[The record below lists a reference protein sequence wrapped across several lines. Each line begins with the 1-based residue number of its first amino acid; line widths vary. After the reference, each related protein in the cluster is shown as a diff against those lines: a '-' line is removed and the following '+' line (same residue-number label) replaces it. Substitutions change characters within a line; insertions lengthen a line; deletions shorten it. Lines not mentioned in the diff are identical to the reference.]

1 MSSRIGWDDLVWD
14 DPDGGK
20 IVLHGTIPTVVFPRK
35 LRPSIEW
42 HGLGLLESVEVVELW
57 EQEEKDEAESSGVNL
72 AHGLVSGG
80 TMGLFLEEVTQIEDI
95 TSGRFPDPEPR
106 RVHRLALRHNRPI
119 FFIEPELDDKEW
131 EAHMIAEAKEVSRW
145 KKLLGLVTIG
155 KKWRK
160 RVKQNIFEAEKPPK
174 GVTANLSSAAV
185 LCATWWDLNEWLI
198 GETISEARNKRFA
211 ARLRGALKQ
220 LRQLHGSD
228 AVLLVPLFLP
238 WRFTIF
244 NQLAA
249 LPNVEENS
257 SNKTPSEGMEEE

>member
-1 MSSRIGWDDLVWD
+1 MSSRIGWNDLVWE

-20 IVLHGTIPTVVFPRK
+20 IVLHGTIPTVVYPRK
-35 LRPSIEW
+35 LRPSLEW
-42 HGLGLLESVEVVELW
+42 HGLALLESDEVVDLW

-80 TMGLFLEEVTQIEDI
+80 TMGIFLEEVTQIEEV

-106 RVHRLALRHNRPI
+106 RVHRLAQRHNRPI
-119 FFIEPELDDKEW
+119 FFIEPELDDEDW

-145 KKLLGLVTIG
+145 KKLLGLVTVG

-160 RVKQNIFEAEKPPK
+160 RVKVNIFEAEKPPK

-198 GETISEARNKRFA
+198 GEKIAKARNERFA
-211 ARLRGALKQ
+211 SRLRGALKE
-220 LRQLHGSD
+220 LRTEFDND

-238 WRFTIF
+238 WRNSIF
-244 NQLAA
+244 EELAN
-249 LPNVEENS
+249 LPEIEENS
-257 SNKTPSEGMEEE
+257 SNKTSRLHMEEE

>member
-1 MSSRIGWDDLVWD
+1 MSSRIGWEDIVWE

-20 IVLHGTIPTVVFPRK
+20 IVLHGTIPTVVYPRK

-42 HGLGLLESVEVVELW
+42 QGLALLESDEVVELW
-57 EQEEKDEAESSGVNL
+57 EQEEKDEIESNGVNL

-80 TMGLFLEEVTQIEDI
+80 TMGIFLEEVTQIDEV

-106 RVHRLALRHNRPI
+106 RVHRLAVRHNRPV
-119 FFIEPELDDKEW
+119 FFIEPELDDEDW

-145 KKLLGLVTIG
+145 KKLLGLVTVG

-160 RVKQNIFEAEKPPK
+160 KVKENIFHAEKPPK

-198 GETISEARNKRFA
+198 GEAIAESRNLRFA
-211 ARLRGALKQ
+211 SRLRGALKQ
-220 LRQLHGSD
+220 LRIDYGDD
-228 AVLLVPLFLP
+228 AVLLVPLFMP
-238 WRFTIF
+238 WRSTIF
-244 NQLAA
+244 NELNN
-249 LPNVEENS
+249 LPDVEENS
-257 SNKTPSEGMEEE
+257 SNKTSRLGMEEE

>member
-1 MSSRIGWDDLVWD
+1 MSSRIGWEDIVWE

-20 IVLHGTIPTVVFPRK
+20 IVLHGTIPTVVYPRK

-42 HGLGLLESVEVVELW
+42 QGLALLESDEVVELW
-57 EQEEKDEAESSGVNL
+57 EQEEKDEVESNGVNL

-80 TMGLFLEEVTQIEDI
+80 TMGIFLEEVTQIDEV

-106 RVHRLALRHNRPI
+106 RVHRLAVRHNRPV
-119 FFIEPELDDKEW
+119 FFIEPELDDEDW

-145 KKLLGLVTIG
+145 KKLLGLVTVG

-160 RVKQNIFEAEKPPK
+160 KVKENIFHAEKPPK

-198 GETISEARNKRFA
+198 GEAIAESRNLRFA
-211 ARLRGALKQ
+211 SRLRGALKQ
-220 LRQLHGSD
+220 LRIDYGDD
-228 AVLLVPLFLP
+228 AVLLVPLFMP
-238 WRFTIF
+238 WRSTIF
-244 NQLAA
+244 NELNN
-249 LPNVEENS
+249 LPDVEENS
-257 SNKTPSEGMEEE
+257 SNKTSRLGMEEE

>member
-1 MSSRIGWDDLVWD
+1 MTSRIGWKDLIWE
-14 DPDGGK
+14 DPEGGK
-20 IVLHGTIPTVVFPRK
+20 IVLHGTIPTVVYPRK

-42 HGLGLLESVEVVELW
+42 HGIGLLESDEVVELW

-80 TMGLFLEEVTQIEDI
+80 TMGIFLEEVTQLDEVN
-95 TSGRFPDPEPR
+95 SGRFPDPEPR
-106 RVHRLALRHNRPI
+106 RVHRLAQRHNRPV
-119 FFIEPELDDKEW
+119 FFIEPELDDEDW

-145 KKLLGLVTIG
+145 KKLLALVTVG

-198 GETISEARNKRFA
+198 GEKIAENRDVRYA
-211 ARLRGALKQ
+211 ARLRGALEE
-220 LRQLHGSD
+220 LRNDYGKE

-238 WRFTIF
+238 WRYTIY
-244 NQLAA
+244 NQLIK
-249 LPNVEENS
+249 LPIPEENS
-257 SNKTPSEGMEEE
+257 SNKTSRLNMEEE

>member
-1 MSSRIGWDDLVWD
+1 MASRIGWEDIVWE

-20 IVLHGTIPTVVFPRK
+20 IVLHGTIPTVVYPRK

-42 HGLGLLESVEVVELW
+42 HGLALLESDEVVELW
-57 EQEEKDEAESSGVNL
+57 EQEEKDELESNGVNL

-80 TMGLFLEEVTQIEDI
+80 TMGIFLEEVTQIDEV

-106 RVHRLALRHNRPI
+106 RVHRLAVRHNRPV
-119 FFIEPELDDKEW
+119 FFIEPELDDEDW

-145 KKLLGLVTIG
+145 KKLLGLVTVG

-160 RVKQNIFEAEKPPK
+160 KVKENIFHAEKPPK

-198 GETISEARNKRFA
+198 GETIAESRNLRFA
-211 ARLRGALKQ
+211 SRLRGALKQ
-220 LRQLHGSD
+220 LRIDYGDD
-228 AVLLVPLFLP
+228 AVLLVPLFMP
-238 WRFTIF
+238 WRSTIF
-244 NQLAA
+244 NELNN
-249 LPNVEENS
+249 LPDVEENS
-257 SNKTPSEGMEEE
+257 SNKTSRLGMEEE

>member
-1 MSSRIGWDDLVWD
+1 MSSRIGWEDIVWE

-20 IVLHGTIPTVVFPRK
+20 IVLHGTIPTVVYPRK

-42 HGLGLLESVEVVELW
+42 QGLALLESDEVVELW
-57 EQEEKDEAESSGVNL
+57 EQEEKDELESNGVNL

-80 TMGLFLEEVTQIEDI
+80 TMVIFLEEVTQIDEV

-106 RVHRLALRHNRPI
+106 RVHRLAVRHNRPV
-119 FFIEPELDDKEW
+119 FFIEPELDDEDW

-145 KKLLGLVTIG
+145 KKLLGLVTVG

-160 RVKQNIFEAEKPPK
+160 KVKQNIFQAEKPPK

-198 GETISEARNKRFA
+198 GEAIAESRNLRFA
-211 ARLRGALKQ
+211 SRLRGALKQ
-220 LRQLHGSD
+220 LRIDYGDD
-228 AVLLVPLFLP
+228 AVLLVPLFMP
-238 WRFTIF
+238 WRSTIF
-244 NQLAA
+244 NELNN
-249 LPNVEENS
+249 LPDVEENS
-257 SNKTPSEGMEEE
+257 SNKTSRLGMEEE

>member
-1 MSSRIGWDDLVWD
+1 MTSRIGWKDLIWE
-14 DPDGGK
+14 DPEGGK
-20 IVLHGTIPTVVFPRK
+20 IVLHGTIPTVVYPRK

-42 HGLGLLESVEVVELW
+42 HGIGLLESDEVVELW

-80 TMGLFLEEVTQIEDI
+80 TMGIFLEEVTQLDEVN
-95 TSGRFPDPEPR
+95 SGRFPDPEPR
-106 RVHRLALRHNRPI
+106 RVHRLAQRHNRPV
-119 FFIEPELDDKEW
+119 FFIEPELDDEDW

-145 KKLLGLVTIG
+145 KKLLALVTVG

-198 GETISEARNKRFA
+198 GEKIAENRDVRYA
-211 ARLRGALKQ
+211 ARLRGALEE
-220 LRQLHGSD
+220 LRNDYGKE

-238 WRFTIF
+238 WRYTIY
-244 NQLAA
+244 NQLIK
-249 LPNVEENS
+249 LPIPEENS
-257 SNKTPSEGMEEE
+257 SNKTSRPDMEEE